1 MAIGNPITL
10 TSNVASKTISVIA
23 TASQTLFTVTGGYRI
38 NQLAVFR
45 NGVRLVDGRDYT
57 AADGSTVT
65 LLSAA
70 TLADVLEFQI
80 FDDFRVADAIVSAAS
95 TQTISGNLKVTG
107 SISASTLETETGGL
121 NLVGVVTATSLD
133 VGDINSTGVVTATS
147 FVGDGSNL
155 TGVSG
160 FATALSSSQSSPL
173 FNVFKTPRR
182 FTVGAGTSISIES
195 DDTSGNIAFMRNAE
209 VHVAVGSTFHIGS
222 GTTLV
227 TNVLS
232 IF

>member
-1 MAIGNPITL
+1 MTRARDLARFAN
-10 TSNVASKTISVIA
+10 
-23 TASQTLFTVTGGYRI
+23 
-38 NQLAVFR
+38 NQALS
-45 NGVRLVDGRDYT
+45 VDGD
-57 AADGSTVT
+57 
-65 LLSAA
+65 
-70 TLADVLEFQI
+70 LE
-80 FDDFRVADAIVSAAS
+80 
-95 TQTISGNLKVTG
+95 
-107 SISASTLETETGGL
+107 
-121 NLVGVVTATSLD
+121 VG
-133 VGDINSTGVVTATS
+133 INSTSPAAKLDVRGDVVITGVLTATT

-173 FNVFKTPRR
+173 FNVFKTPRK
-182 FTVGAGTSISIES
+182 FDVGAGTSLTIES
-195 DDTSGNIAFMRNAE
+195 DATSGNVAFMRNAE

>member
-1 MAIGNPITL
+1 MTRARDLARFANNQAL
-10 TSNVASKTISVIA
+10 SVD
-23 TASQTLFTVTGGYRI
+23 S
-38 NQLAVFR
+38 
-45 NGVRLVDGRDYT
+45 D
-57 AADGSTVT
+57 
-65 LLSAA
+65 
-70 TLADVLEFQI
+70 LE
-80 FDDFRVADAIVSAAS
+80 
-95 TQTISGNLKVTG
+95 
-107 SISASTLETETGGL
+107 
-121 NLVGVVTATSLD
+121 VG
-133 VGDINSTGVVTATS
+133 INSTSPAARLDVRGNVVITGVLTATT

-160 FATALSSSQSSPL
+160 FATALNSSQSSPL

-182 FTVGAGTSISIES
+182 FDVGAGTSITVES
-195 DDTSGNIAFMRNAE
+195 DATSGNVAFMRNAE

>member
-1 MAIGNPITL
+1 MTRARDLARFANNQAL
-10 TSNVASKTISVIA
+10 SVD
-23 TASQTLFTVTGGYRI
+23 S
-38 NQLAVFR
+38 
-45 NGVRLVDGRDYT
+45 D
-57 AADGSTVT
+57 
-65 LLSAA
+65 
-70 TLADVLEFQI
+70 LE
-80 FDDFRVADAIVSAAS
+80 
-95 TQTISGNLKVTG
+95 
-107 SISASTLETETGGL
+107 
-121 NLVGVVTATSLD
+121 VG
-133 VGDINSTGVVTATS
+133 INSTSPAAKLDVRGNVVITGVLTATT

-160 FATALSSSQSSPL
+160 FATALNSSQSSPL

-182 FTVGAGTSISIES
+182 FDVGAGTSLTVES
-195 DDTSGNIAFMRNAE
+195 DATSGNIAFMRNGE

>member
-1 MAIGNPITL
+1 MTRARDLARFANNQAL
-10 TSNVASKTISVIA
+10 SVD
-23 TASQTLFTVTGGYRI
+23 S
-38 NQLAVFR
+38 
-45 NGVRLVDGRDYT
+45 D
-57 AADGSTVT
+57 
-65 LLSAA
+65 
-70 TLADVLEFQI
+70 LE
-80 FDDFRVADAIVSAAS
+80 
-95 TQTISGNLKVTG
+95 
-107 SISASTLETETGGL
+107 
-121 NLVGVVTATSLD
+121 VG
-133 VGDINSTGVVTATS
+133 INSTSPAAKLDVRGDVVITGVLTATT

-160 FATALSSSQSSPL
+160 FATALNSSQSSPL

-182 FTVGAGTSISIES
+182 FDVGAGTSLTVES
-195 DDTSGNIAFMRNAE
+195 DATSGNIAFMRNGE

>member
-1 MAIGNPITL
+1 MTRARDLARFAN
-10 TSNVASKTISVIA
+10 
-23 TASQTLFTVTGGYRI
+23 
-38 NQLAVFR
+38 NQALS
-45 NGVRLVDGRDYT
+45 VDGD
-57 AADGSTVT
+57 
-65 LLSAA
+65 
-70 TLADVLEFQI
+70 LE
-80 FDDFRVADAIVSAAS
+80 
-95 TQTISGNLKVTG
+95 
-107 SISASTLETETGGL
+107 
-121 NLVGVVTATSLD
+121 VG
-133 VGDINSTGVVTATS
+133 INSTSPAAKLDVRGNVVITGVLTATT

-160 FATALSSSQSSPL
+160 FATALNSSQLSPL

-182 FTVGAGTSISIES
+182 FDVGAGTSLTVES
-195 DDTSGNIAFMRNAE
+195 DATSGNIAFMRNGE

>member
-1 MAIGNPITL
+1 MTRARDLARFAN
-10 TSNVASKTISVIA
+10 
-23 TASQTLFTVTGGYRI
+23 
-38 NQLAVFR
+38 NQALS
-45 NGVRLVDGRDYT
+45 VDGD
-57 AADGSTVT
+57 
-65 LLSAA
+65 
-70 TLADVLEFQI
+70 LE
-80 FDDFRVADAIVSAAS
+80 
-95 TQTISGNLKVTG
+95 
-107 SISASTLETETGGL
+107 
-121 NLVGVVTATSLD
+121 VG
-133 VGDINSTGVVTATS
+133 INSTSPAAKLDVRGNVVITGVLTATT

-160 FATALSSSQSSPL
+160 FATALSLSQSSPL

-182 FTVGAGTSISIES
+182 FDVGAGTSLTVES
-195 DDTSGNIAFMRNAE
+195 DATSGNIAFMRNGE

>member
-1 MAIGNPITL
+1 MTRARDLARFAN
-10 TSNVASKTISVIA
+10 
-23 TASQTLFTVTGGYRI
+23 
-38 NQLAVFR
+38 NQALS
-45 NGVRLVDGRDYT
+45 VDGD
-57 AADGSTVT
+57 
-65 LLSAA
+65 
-70 TLADVLEFQI
+70 LE
-80 FDDFRVADAIVSAAS
+80 
-95 TQTISGNLKVTG
+95 
-107 SISASTLETETGGL
+107 
-121 NLVGVVTATSLD
+121 VG
-133 VGDINSTGVVTATS
+133 INSTSPAARLDVRGNVVITGVLTATT

-182 FTVGAGTSISIES
+182 FDVGAGTSLTVES
-195 DDTSGNIAFMRNAE
+195 DATSGNIAFMRNGE

>member
-1 MAIGNPITL
+1 MTRARDLARFAN
-10 TSNVASKTISVIA
+10 
-23 TASQTLFTVTGGYRI
+23 
-38 NQLAVFR
+38 NQALS
-45 NGVRLVDGRDYT
+45 VDGD
-57 AADGSTVT
+57 
-65 LLSAA
+65 
-70 TLADVLEFQI
+70 LE
-80 FDDFRVADAIVSAAS
+80 
-95 TQTISGNLKVTG
+95 
-107 SISASTLETETGGL
+107 
-121 NLVGVVTATSLD
+121 VG
-133 VGDINSTGVVTATS
+133 INSTSPAAKLDVRGNVVITGVLTATT

-160 FATALSSSQSSPL
+160 FATALNSSQSSPL

-182 FTVGAGTSISIES
+182 FDVGAGTSLTVES
-195 DDTSGNIAFMRNAE
+195 DATSGNVAFMRNGE

>member
-1 MAIGNPITL
+1 MTRARDLARFAN
-10 TSNVASKTISVIA
+10 
-23 TASQTLFTVTGGYRI
+23 
-38 NQLAVFR
+38 NQALS
-45 NGVRLVDGRDYT
+45 VDGD
-57 AADGSTVT
+57 
-65 LLSAA
+65 
-70 TLADVLEFQI
+70 LE
-80 FDDFRVADAIVSAAS
+80 
-95 TQTISGNLKVTG
+95 
-107 SISASTLETETGGL
+107 
-121 NLVGVVTATSLD
+121 VG
-133 VGDINSTGVVTATS
+133 INSTSPAAKLDVRGNVVITGVLTATT

-160 FATALSSSQSSPL
+160 FATALSSSLSSPL

-182 FTVGAGTSISIES
+182 FDVGAGTSLTVES
-195 DDTSGNIAFMRNAE
+195 DATSGNIAFMRNGE